1 MNVFLGMPNMTSPPI
16 KAITKHL
23 RKYNNELYHLEVKLQ
38 CHLLQLRGA

>member
-23 RKYNNELYHLEVKLQ
+23 VNTTMNYITWR
-38 CHLLQLRGA
+38 